1 LVTYNDVRPINF
13 GGGYPIFASLPR
25 GIQPR
30 VDKIILRL
38 SKWPQV
44 SGAKPLV
51 GNLAG
56 NFRIRT
62 GDYRIVFRVV
72 GDKVIV
78 WKIGDR
84 KDVYLD

>member
-1 LVTYNDVRPINF
+1 MEVGLTVEAADAYAR
-13 GGGYPIFASLPR
+13 LPR
-25 GIQPR
+25 AIQPR
-30 VDKIILRL
+30 VDQIVLRL
-38 SKWPQV
+38 ADWPQV

-51 GNLAG
+51 GPLAG

-72 GDKVIV
+72 GKKVIV

-84 KDVYLD
+84 KDVYPD